1 MSTGEI
7 LYCVLLGFIL
17 IWAADMFKL
26 WAVYDRWLENRRQER
41 ERRGR

>member
-17 IWAADMFKL
+17 IWAADVFHI
-26 WAVYDRWLENRRQER
+26 WDRYDAWR
-41 ERRGR
+41 ERRRGGR